1 MLTVKFQECE
11 WDGEHL
17 RSTLK
22 DALRPRPYVMCVG
35 EFQKLQ
41 EGYSNRVSGARRIKG
56 YKVLCGYTKSRQTLH
71 QLQI

>member
-35 EFQKLQ
+35 EFQKL
-41 EGYSNRVSGARRIKG
+41 
-56 YKVLCGYTKSRQTLH
+56 
-71 QLQI
+71 